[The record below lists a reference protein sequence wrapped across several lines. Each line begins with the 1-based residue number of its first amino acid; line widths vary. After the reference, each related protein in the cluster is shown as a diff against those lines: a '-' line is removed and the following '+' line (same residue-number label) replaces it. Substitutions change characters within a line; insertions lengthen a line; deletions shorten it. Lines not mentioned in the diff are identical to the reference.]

1 MADNMY
7 NGYNQGGYPG
17 GPPHGDEFCS
27 VPNDFSD
34 LKVPAKDKII
44 KLKLLG
50 IALNEI
56 ALAGILLNEAEFFC
70 EKLEMFRNSQPQ
82 SGRPGYPPPVTL
94 DDLERNNRKMERM
107 LRAAIKKE
115 IVMQFEMEDF
125 LDIFPH
131 VVGGGGGG
139 Y

>member
-34 LKVPAKDKII
+34 LKVPDKDKII

-70 EKLEMFRNSQPQ
+70 EKLEMFRHSQPP
-82 SGRPGYPPPVTL
+82 SGRSSSFPPPVTL

-131 VVGGGGGG
+131 VVGYGN
-139 Y
+139 

>member
-7 NGYNQGGYPG
+7 NGNNQGGGGYP
-17 GPPHGDEFCS
+17 PPGDDLCS
-27 VPNDFSD
+27 VPNNFSQ
-34 LKVPAKDKII
+34 LHVPDKEKII
-44 KLKLLG
+44 KLKLLS
-50 IALNEI
+50 IALTEI
-56 ALAGILLNEAEFFC
+56 ALAGILFNEAEFFC
-70 EKLEMFRNSQPQ
+70 EKLEMFRNCPPQ
-82 SGRPGYPPPVTL
+82 SGRPGYQPHVTL